1 MFRSVVAPLA
11 WILAAS
17 PTWLPSQ
24 TEAPTSD
31 LGTPAAIPEGA
42 PEAMA
47 GIDRNDLKKHASWL
61 ADDERQGRH
70 TTSPGQLAAAEYI
83 RDYFAELELKPL
95 GDRGKYLQS
104 YPLTH
109 TYVDRNSQLSFGKTK
124 VKTQFAILPS
134 GEDKLSLSGKFAW
147 CGDGRPTQLPQ
158 SLKGRLPIVAFDR
171 APRGSGVSGD
181 LQAVNQYRSLAR
193 QLKRRDAR
201 AGIVLLLGDPG
212 PLGNTLN
219 YNGLQPGQAKLQ
231 YGNKQP
237 RSMDLPLP
245 LLVMS
250 GPEALALLEHIG
262 GVFEDGNYTPPTASN
277 LKASGKLKIQLKT
290 GKTKGLNVVA
300 AVEGTDRK
308 REAIVISAHHDHVG
322 QRVDGDA
329 FNGADDNA
337 SGSAALLELAAAFAQ
352 QPASRTVIFLSVSGE
367 ERGLWGSE
375 YYADNPTWPLGK
387 IVANINIDMIG
398 RATPDGE
405 GTEIQ
410 ITPSPKHRAYST
422 LVRTATQ
429 LGRQLDVSFVS
440 GDRYYERSDHYN
452 FAKKNIPVLFF
463 CNGEHGDY
471 HQVTDHADK
480 LDYARMETIARLA
493 YWTTFVTAQD
503 PGKPK
508 PLPSQR

>member
-329 FNGADDNA
+329 
-337 SGSAALLELAAAFAQ
+337 
-352 QPASRTVIFLSVSGE
+352 
-367 ERGLWGSE
+367 
-375 YYADNPTWPLGK
+375 
-387 IVANINIDMIG
+387 
-398 RATPDGE
+398 
-405 GTEIQ
+405 
-410 ITPSPKHRAYST
+410 
-422 LVRTATQ
+422 
-429 LGRQLDVSFVS
+429 
-440 GDRYYERSDHYN
+440 
-452 FAKKNIPVLFF
+452 
-463 CNGEHGDY
+463 
-471 HQVTDHADK
+471 
-480 LDYARMETIARLA
+480 
-493 YWTTFVTAQD
+493 
-503 PGKPK
+503 
-508 PLPSQR
+508 

>member
-1 MFRSVVAPLA
+1 MRKPLVPLV

-17 PTWLPSQ
+17 QTWLPGQ
-24 TEAPTSD
+24 TEAPTGDQAS
-31 LGTPAAIPEGA
+31 PAAIPDGA
-42 PEAMA
+42 PKAMA
-47 GIDRNDLKKHASWL
+47 SIDRNDLQRHATWL
-61 ADDERQGRH
+61 AADERQGRH
-70 TTSPGQLAAAEYI
+70 TGSAGQLAAAEYI
-83 RDYFAELELKPL
+83 RDYFADLKLKPL

-104 YPLTH
+104 YPLTQ
-109 TYVDRNSQLSFGKTK
+109 TYVHRNTQLSFGKTK
-124 VKTQFAILPS
+124 VKAQFAILPG

-147 CGDGRPTQLPQ
+147 CGDGRPTQLPTT
-158 SLKGRLPIVAFDR
+158 LKGRLPIVAFDR

-193 QLKRRDAR
+193 QLKRRGAR

-219 YNGLQPGQAKLQ
+219 YNGMQPDQAQLQ
-231 YGNKQP
+231 YGGKQP
-237 RSMDLPLP
+237 RTMDLPLP
-245 LLVMS
+245 LFVMS
-250 GPEALALLEHIG
+250 GPAARQLLEHIG
-262 GVFEDGNYTPPTASN
+262 GEFEDGAYTPPTGKN
-277 LKASGKLKIQLKT
+277 IKAAGKLQIQLKT
-290 GKTKGLNVVA
+290 GKTKGINVVA

-337 SGSAALLELAAAFAQ
+337 SGSAALLELAAAFAE
-352 QPASRTVIFLSVSGE
+352 QPASRTLIFLSVSGE

-375 YYADNPTWPLGK
+375 YYADNPTWPIAK
-387 IVANINIDMIG
+387 VVANINIDMIG

-429 LGRQLDVSFVS
+429 LGKALDVSFVS

-480 LDYARMETIARLA
+480 LDYGRMETIARLA
-493 YWTTFVTAQD
+493 YWTAFVTAQD
-503 PGKPK
+503 PGRPK
-508 PLPSQR
+508 PLPAQR